1 VLGAI
6 VALEAADVD
15 ADEDEDE
22 AADEDEVADED
33 EDFSQEGSVDIYSF
47 GLTQW
52 RNSNSPRISAYTISY
67 CVRS

>member
-52 RNSNSPRISAYTISY
+52 RNSNSPRISAHTISY